1 MGILVW
7 LIVGA
12 IAGFVAGK
20 VVTGKGMGLL
30 WDVVVGIAGAFLG
43 GWLAS
48 LAGIGVSTGTFTVGG
63 VVAAIVGAIVLLGVF
78 RLLTGRGMLHA

>member
-30 WDVVVGIAGAFLG
+30 WDIVVGIAGAFLG

-63 VVAAIVGAIVLLGVF
+63 VIAAIVGAIILLGVF
-78 RLLTGRGMLHA
+78 RLVTGRRVQHA